1 MLKTIKLLLILSVFT
16 YAANDVLYTPKSKVF
31 DFTFNDINKNAQ
43 TTNTQKVVPK
53 VSYEISSMLGL
64 FPRLFKTKNCP
75 SDSFGND
82 YCPDSLAEANEEWD
96 YEDGFTSTG
105 EGLVTDYK
113 EKEINF
119 NTTAPI
125 PEQQSIPVGAM
136 VTLNITSF
144 KTTRA
149 LYNTDSYGN
158 LTNRIRTY
166 DGNDHRHYQ
175 SHEYGDVNRRHSGRL
190 VVNICHRHAAWGQD
204 YIGCTSYYYQTINR
218 LTCPIADGYTLEPN
232 GWKDID
238 TAVCVKTTI
247 QCPNGFIETTGTEKT
262 KGECKKTFDYKYYE
276 YKCRNEP
283 NSQGYNFSAVNS
295 GGDCNPLSTND
306 LIDSNND
313 GIGDSCNMSSPPNN
327 NCLRKKFLCQF
338 NENRPPVWI
347 DNKWQCSPFP
357 CNADKQCGTAICKNY
372 PPSTEYYMPYSM
384 HPIRAK
390 FDGTC
395 NTSICDSV
403 KNNKM
408 SYCESESCP
417 TNAGV
422 YKKNGRCYYDDCPV
436 GTNINTRD
444 QCIEDVN

>member
-43 TTNTQKVVPK
+43 ATNTQKVVPK

-64 FPRLFKTKNCP
+64 FPRLFKIKNCP

-96 YEDGFTSTG
+96 YEDGFSVSG
-105 EGLVTDYK
+105 VG
-113 EKEINF
+113 
-119 NTTAPI
+119 NTTNYRDKESSEIKTYQPLSWILTYSYSYWLAGGQYLFLPYGI
-125 PEQQSIPVGAM
+125 VLHNWKRAKQAEAKYAGQSIRVGNG
-136 VTLNITSF
+136 TKTIQTSS
-144 KTTRA
+144 
-149 LYNTDSYGN
+149 N
-158 LTNRIRTY
+158 
-166 DGNDHRHYQ
+166 
-175 SHEYGDVNRRHSGRL
+175 RL
-190 VVNICHRHAAWGQD
+190 VLSNSRGGSNRGTV
-204 YIGCTSYYYQTINR
+204 YLYSKGCN
-218 LTCPIADGYTLEPN
+218 
-232 GWKDID
+232 
-238 TAVCVKTTI
+238 
-247 QCPNGFIETTGTEKT
+247 NGFIQAGGQCEKTVVSNVCPTGYIETIGEETT
-262 KGECKKTFDYKYYE
+262 KGECKITIDYKYYE

-283 NSQGYNFSAVNS
+283 NSQGYTFSAVNS

-372 PPSTEYYMPYSM
+372 PPSTEYYMSYSM

-436 GTNINTRD
+436 GTTINTRD